1 MLSKF
6 LQRSMALKAIVKV
19 SGISNLSDARYCAG
33 MGVEM
38 IGFDI
43 RPESEAYI
51 NPLKFQEI
59 TGWIAGV
66 KLVGEV
72 HGLSEETIREQ
83 LVKYPLDYLEITDLS
98 LVQALANT
106 GIPLIVKL
114 AEDENPELAVAKCA
128 GEPTVAYLLLEIKSP
143 VDPVLIEKLAG
154 LFPLL
159 AGYEL
164 SPAEVAKLIA
174 NTPVKG
180 FALKGGHEIKPGY
193 KDYDELSDILEALE
207 EED

>member
-1 MLSKF
+1 
-6 LQRSMALKAIVKV
+6 MALKAIVKV

-43 RPESEAYI
+43 RPESDAYI
-51 NPLKFQEI
+51 NPLKCQEI

-72 HGLSEETIREQ
+72 HGLSEEAIREQ

-114 AEDENPELAVAKCA
+114 AEDDKPELAVAKCA
-128 GEPTVAYLLLEIKSP
+128 GEPGVAYLLLEIKSP
-143 VDPVLIEKLAG
+143 ADPVLIEKLAG

-180 FALKGGHEIKPGY
+180 FALKGGQEIKPGY

-207 EED
+207 DED